1 MERNQM
7 SNWKQDWE
15 SIALPVILMLTGLVL
30 IGGSGLGVV
39 SLDRIQNL
47 WPVAL
52 ILIGLTE
59 LVPSGNSARS

>member
-1 MERNQM
+1 MERNQI

>member
-1 MERNQM
+1 MERNQA

-15 SIALPVILMLTGLVL
+15 SIALPIILILTGLVL
-30 IGGSGLGVV
+30 LGGSGLGVV

-52 ILIGLTE
+52 VLIGLSE
-59 LVPSGNSARS
+59 LIPSGDSARS

>member
-1 MERNQM
+1 MERNQI

-15 SIALPVILMLTGLVL
+15 SIALPIILMLTGLVL
-30 IGGSGLGVV
+30 VAGSGLGVV

-59 LVPSGNSARS
+59 LLPSGTSARS

>member
-1 MERNQM
+1 MDRNQI

-15 SIALPVILMLTGLVL
+15 DVALPIILMLTGLIL
-30 IGGSGLGVV
+30 LGGSGLGMV

-52 ILIGLTE
+52 ILVGLSE
-59 LVPSGNSARS
+59 LIPSGSSAGF

>member
-1 MERNQM
+1 MERNQT